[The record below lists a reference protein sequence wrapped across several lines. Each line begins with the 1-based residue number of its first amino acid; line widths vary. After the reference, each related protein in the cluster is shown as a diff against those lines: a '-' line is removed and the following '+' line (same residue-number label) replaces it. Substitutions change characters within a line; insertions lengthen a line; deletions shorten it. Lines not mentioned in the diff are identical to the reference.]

1 MLMKKNV
8 SKILNLKK
16 EKIKNNFNLF
26 FLEEI

>member
-8 SKILNLKK
+8 YKIPNPKK